1 MQTPVHVRHHGL
13 VPVLLTSPCCFPG
26 FLLKIKKY
34 LILRELMVVSGRF
47 LREDTTDNGHSG
59 DTMDPVKIPKMAK
72 AEYDSLIKRQNVSR
86 IAFCAGGHAY
96 IAPFMYVFDGKYL
109 YFLSTKYGR
118 KIEYFKSNPQVS
130 VEIEE
135 YAPDLSSF
143 TFVSLQGS
151 LEEVE
156 APSQKQRVR
165 KLFVGMIK
173 NRKLS
178 MRVLSAFGHSPVDP
192 PEAIVNEE
200 RSMVWKLVGVKD
212 IVALKNG

>member
-1 MQTPVHVRHHGL
+1 M
-13 VPVLLTSPCCFPG
+13 VL
-26 FLLKIKKY
+26 
-34 LILRELMVVSGRF
+34 SGRF
-47 LREDTTDNGHSG
+47 LLQDTTDSG
-59 DTMDPVKIPKMAK
+59 DSGDIMDPVKIPKMPK

-86 IAFCAGGHAY
+86 IAFCAGGAPY

-118 KIEYFKSNPQVS
+118 KIEYFRSNPRIS

-143 TFVSLQGS
+143 TFVSMQGS
-151 LEEVE
+151 LEEVQ
-156 APSQKQRVR
+156 APAQKKKVR
-165 KLFVGMIK
+165 ELFVEMIK

>member
-1 MQTPVHVRHHGL
+1 M
-13 VPVLLTSPCCFPG
+13 
-26 FLLKIKKY
+26 
-34 LILRELMVVSGRF
+34 E
-47 LREDTTDNGHSG
+47 
-59 DTMDPVKIPKMAK
+59 PVKIPKMPK

-86 IAFCAGGHAY
+86 IAFCAGEVPY

-118 KIEYFKSNPQVS
+118 KIEYFKNNPNVS

-135 YAPDLSSF
+135 YTPDLSSF

-151 LEEVE
+151 LEEVQ
-156 APSQKQRVR
+156 ATAQKTKVR
-165 KLFVGMIK
+165 KLFVEMIK

-178 MRVLSAFGHSPVDP
+178 MRVLSALGHSPVDP
-192 PEAIVNEE
+192 PEAIVNGE

>member
-1 MQTPVHVRHHGL
+1 MM
-13 VPVLLTSPCCFPG
+13 
-26 FLLKIKKY
+26 
-34 LILRELMVVSGRF
+34 E
-47 LREDTTDNGHSG
+47 
-59 DTMDPVKIPKMAK
+59 PVKIPKMTK
-72 AEYDSLIKRQNVSR
+72 AEYDSLIKRQSVSR
-86 IAFCAGGHAY
+86 IAFCAGGAPY

-118 KIEYFKSNPQVS
+118 KIEYFRSNPRIS

-151 LEEVE
+151 LEEVQ
-156 APSQKQRVR
+156 APAQKKKVR
-165 KLFVGMIK
+165 ELFVEMIK
-173 NRKLS
+173 TRKLS

>member
-1 MQTPVHVRHHGL
+1 
-13 VPVLLTSPCCFPG
+13 
-26 FLLKIKKY
+26 
-34 LILRELMVVSGRF
+34 
-47 LREDTTDNGHSG
+47 
-59 DTMDPVKIPKMAK
+59 MDLVKIPKMPK

-86 IAFCAGGHAY
+86 IAFCADGQAY

-118 KIEYFKSNPQVS
+118 KIGYFKSNPRVS

-151 LEEVE
+151 LEEVQASAE
-156 APSQKQRVR
+156 KKKVR
-165 KLFVGMIK
+165 ILFVDMIK

-178 MRVLSAFGHSPVDP
+178 MRVLSALGHSPVDP
-192 PEAIVNEE
+192 PEAIVNED
-200 RSMVWKLVGVKD
+200 RSLVWKLVGVKD